1 MIHEVF
7 NNSALVFWPVASVI
21 LFGAACFFM
30 VLRSCHS
37 SQSHGLNA
45 KV

>member
-7 NNSALVFWPVASVI
+7 NNSALVFWPVVSVI
-21 LFGAACFFM
+21 LFGSSCFVM
-30 VLRSCHS
+30 VLRSFHS